1 MSELPVPREKVARRL
16 RQIAGQIRGC
26 ARMVEE
32 EKDCSD
38 ILTQMGAARAALSAA
53 AALVL
58 TNFTHLCLEKEKET
72 GERSYDALTKAFA
85 LWATGPSDAAR
96 ATQVKESRP
105 RRRTPS
111 DGSDTSDPAGRQPP

>member
-32 EKDCSD
+32 EKECSD
-38 ILTQMGAARAALSAA
+38 ILTQMAAARAALSAA

-58 TNFTHLCLEKEKET
+58 TNFTHLCLEKEAQT
-72 GERSYDALTKAFA
+72 GEKPYDSLARAFA
-85 LWATGPSDAAR
+85 LWATGPSDAF
-96 ATQVKESRP
+96 P
-105 RRRTPS
+105 YTPS
-111 DGSDTSDPAGRQPP
+111 GQKTERKRGKKTSPRKAV